1 MVESRVEGSM
11 ITVKLMKKRPNV
23 IESKKYLGHG
33 LADTFSASDSMRT
46 ASNDVETIYERA
58 VPLFRRLTRDFKEGN
73 DLRGLGVHLTKL
85 KELYAAVGPMAPV
98 KDSHSHSHNHTL
110 TSPQKQKEISS
121 FFKVSRNHND
131 DDDHHDDHD
140 NNKSNSNSN
149 SNSYNNDK
157 DNKGD
162 DNNADDD
169 DDDNEEEEEDYL
181 MKSLSDEEEEL
192 CETINDHE
200 MPDETFTFQLSPDL
214 RPALAPPDFC
224 YHCH

>member
-1 MVESRVEGSM
+1 
-11 ITVKLMKKRPNV
+11 TVKLMRKRPNV
-23 IESKKYLGHG
+23 IEPKKYLGHG
-33 LADTFSASDSMRT
+33 LADTFSASESMRT

-85 KELYAAVGPMAPV
+85 KELYTAVGPMAPV

-121 FFKVSRNHND
+121 FFKVSKNHND
-131 DDDHHDDHD
+131 DGYD

-162 DNNADDD
+162 DNNAAAADD
-169 DDDNEEEEEDYL
+169 DDDNEEEKEDYL
-181 MKSLSDEEEEL
+181 MKSLSDEEEEYNL
-192 CETINDHE
+192 
-200 MPDETFTFQLSPDL
+200 MSQLS
-214 RPALAPPDFC
+214 
-224 YHCH
+224 